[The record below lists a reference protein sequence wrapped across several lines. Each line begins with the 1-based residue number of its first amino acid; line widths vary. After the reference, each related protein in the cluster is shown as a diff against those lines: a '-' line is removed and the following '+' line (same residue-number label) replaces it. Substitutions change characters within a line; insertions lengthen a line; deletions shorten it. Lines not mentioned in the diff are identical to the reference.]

1 MQNLRNFRAE
11 TCNCWKLKINY
22 EFYETNIKAVTLKLI
37 TRFCKIFFIECH
49 NTAATKFYWLKCGYY
64 SFVQDHSFIR
74 NIATALVKLS
84 FNIRLKLFNDTK
96 WITTITKTKTG
107 ASESSTLRHFFLL
120 ISGVTSEQ
128 FWVLKATNIIKNF
141 WDDVR
146 SQLLIKQKACNLHI
160 KDW

>member
-1 MQNLRNFRAE
+1 MKQISKLSHCSWLLDSVKSFSLNVTILRLLNFIDW
-11 TCNCWKLKINY
+11 N
-22 EFYETNIKAVTLKLI
+22 VVI
-37 TRFCKIFFIECH
+37 TVLCKII
-49 NTAATKFYWLKCGYY
+49 L
-64 SFVQDHSFIR
+64 FIR

-107 ASESSTLRHFFLL
+107 ASESFTPRHFFLL

-128 FWVLKATNIIKNF
+128 FCVLKATNIIKSF

-146 SQLLIKQKACNLHI
+146 SQLLIKRKACNLHV